1 MRVRMISILQ
11 LVCIFY
17 QFDLVCDKAF
27 QGWLAKSMVY
37 IGMVIVTIP
46 LGMIS
51 DRFGRLK
58 TLYPSIV
65 VIVTVAFASAFA
77 TKFWQLLVS
86 RFFVGSVI
94 YGVFIPIFILSGEF
108 VGPRYRPLSQTIMW
122 FAFTAGLMALAL
134 MAYFVRTW
142 RTLMI
147 LCAAPWIFVL
157 IFWK

>member
-1 MRVRMISILQ
+1 MGSILQ
-11 LVCIFY
+11 LFCIFY

-37 IGMVIVTIP
+37 IGKAIVTIP

-51 DRFGRLK
+51 DRYGRLI
-58 TLYPSIV
+58 TLYPSIL
-65 VIVTVAFASAFA
+65 IITTVGFASAFA
-77 TKFWQLLVS
+77 TKFWQVLVS

-94 YGVFIPIFILSGEF
+94 YGVYMPMFILSGEF
-108 VGPRYRPLSQTIMW
+108 VGPRFRPLSQTIMW
-122 FAFTAGLMALAL
+122 FAFSVVLLVLAL
-134 MAYFVRTW
+134 MAFFVRTW

-147 LCAAPWIFVL
+147 LCTAPWIFVL